1 MRIYSVWGVAVLL
14 ALCLCGVCG
23 VENPAFPRRQS
34 ARQRLLRQKSV
45 VTSPKSWQLPGAGAL
60 EGMKDHAR
68 SSHVGIKVESTP
80 AEVHSSRVLAQPI
93 AFLISRLILHTT
105 GPTTPPASF
114 TTIATANSIKDLALL
129 LYTLADH
136 VCKYKVCRKMM
147 CMNLALFRAEWAFKR
162 IR

>member
-1 MRIYSVWGVAVLL
+1 MRIYSVWGAAVLL

-60 EGMKDHAR
+60 EGIKDYVR
-68 SSHVGIKVESTP
+68 FSHVVIKVESTP
-80 AEVHSSRVLAQPI
+80 AEVNTIRVLDRPSV
-93 AFLISRLILHTT
+93 FLISRLILHTT
-105 GPTTPPASF
+105 GPMTSPASF
-114 TTIATANSIKDLALL
+114 TTIATANSMKDLALL

-136 VCKYKVCRKMM
+136 VCK
-147 CMNLALFRAEWAFKR
+147 
-162 IR
+162 